1 MRRCVLHMHVLM
13 ETRKEAVVVAVDD
26 EFVWRGKLAQN
37 SVSFSTEGVW
47 TQAGNVSLNGC
58 KNVVAVGNDAAKGTC
73 LIVSA
78 SIRALN
84 EGFAFVDVVVKS
96 FFVVNGMVL

>member
-1 MRRCVLHMHVLM
+1 MG
-13 ETRKEAVVVAVDD
+13 ENAVC
-26 EFVWRGKLAQN
+26 
-37 SVSFSTEGVW
+37 FSTEGVW
-47 TQAGNVSLNGC
+47 LWAIDMALDSN
-58 KNVVAVGNDAAKGTC
+58 KYVVAVGYDTTKRAG